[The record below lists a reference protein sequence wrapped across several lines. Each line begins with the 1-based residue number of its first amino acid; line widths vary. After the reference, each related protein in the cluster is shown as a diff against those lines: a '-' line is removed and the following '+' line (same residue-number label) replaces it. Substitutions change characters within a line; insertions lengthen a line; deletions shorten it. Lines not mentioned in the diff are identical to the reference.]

1 MRCAACLAA
10 PAGIVPQSSSATVEP
25 ETPMSA
31 ATPMSATE
39 EGPTPRV
46 LAAAAAAAAP
56 ERVLYGR

>member
-46 LAAAAAAAAP
+46 LAA
-56 ERVLYGR
+56 ELVLYGR